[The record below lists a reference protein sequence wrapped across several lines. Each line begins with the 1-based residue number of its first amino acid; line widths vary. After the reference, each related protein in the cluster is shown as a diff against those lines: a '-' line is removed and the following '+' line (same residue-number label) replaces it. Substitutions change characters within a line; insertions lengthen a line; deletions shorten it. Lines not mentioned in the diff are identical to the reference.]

1 MTDTAAPVLYD
12 VADGIATIT
21 LNRPDAMNALDLPTK
36 EALKAAVLRAAEDDG
51 VRVVVL
57 TGSGRAF
64 CVGQDLR
71 EHVANLQSKPNEEVW
86 STVLEH
92 FAPIASAIAEMD
104 KPVIA
109 AVNGVAAGAGASL
122 AFVCDFRIVADTAGF
137 NTAFTGIALSC
148 DTGASWTLPRL
159 VGHDKAL
166 ELLMLPRTVS
176 ALEAAELGMAT
187 RVVAADS
194 LHDEVGALATTL
206 AQGPTLAYGA
216 VRRSV
221 GFGATHSL
229 ADTLAFE
236 GDMMARTGS
245 SSDHHDAVKSFVGKQ
260 KPTFQ
265 GR

>member
-1 MTDTAAPVLYD
+1 MTDSAAPVQYD
-12 VADGIATIT
+12 VADGVATIT
-21 LNRPDAMNALDLPTK
+21 LNRPDAMNALDLATK
-36 EALKAAVLRAAEDDG
+36 QALKSAVEQAAGDDNVRA
-51 VRVVVL
+51 VVL
-57 TGSGRAF
+57 TGAGRAF

-71 EHVANLQSKPNEEVW
+71 EHVSNLQTKSMEEVW
-86 STVLEH
+86 STVPEH

-122 AFVCDFRIVADTAGF
+122 AFLCDFRLVADSAGF
-137 NTAFTGIALSC
+137 NTAFTGIGLSC

-159 VGHDKAL
+159 VGTDKAL
-166 ELLMLPRTVS
+166 ELLMMPRTVP
-176 ALEAAELGMAT
+176 AAEAVELGMAT
-187 RVVAADS
+187 KVVPADD
-194 LHDEVGALATTL
+194 LHREVSALASTL

-245 SSDHHDAVKSFVGKQ
+245 STDHHNAVKSFVGKE

>member
-1 MTDTAAPVLYD
+1 MSDTAETVLYD
-12 VADGIATIT
+12 VVDGVATIT

-36 EALKAAVLRAAEDDG
+36 EALKAAVLRAAEDETA
-51 VRVVVL
+51 RVVVL
-57 TGSGRAF
+57 TGAGRAF

-71 EHVANLQSKPNEEVW
+71 EHIDNLQSKPNDEVW
-86 STVLEH
+86 ATVPEH
-92 FAPIASAIAEMD
+92 FAPIAATIAGMD

-122 AFVCDFRIVADTAGF
+122 AFVCDFRVVADSAGF
-137 NTAFTGIALSC
+137 NTAFTGIALAC

-159 VGHDKAL
+159 VGPDNAL
-166 ELLMLPRTVS
+166 ELLMMPRTVPAAE
-176 ALEAAELGMAT
+176 ALELGMAT
-187 RVVAADS
+187 RVVPADD
-194 LHDEVGALATTL
+194 LGQEVGRLATTL

-221 GFGATHSL
+221 AFGATHSL

-245 SSDHHDAVKSFVGKQ
+245 SSDHHNAVKSFVGKE
-260 KPTFQ
+260 KPTFE

>member
-1 MTDTAAPVLYD
+1 MSDTAEPVLYD
-12 VADGIATIT
+12 VADGVATIT
-21 LNRPDAMNALDLPTK
+21 FNRPDAMNALDLPTK
-36 EALKAAVLRAAEDDG
+36 EALKTAVLRAADDQA

-71 EHVANLQSKPNEEVW
+71 EHVDNLQSKQNEEVW
-86 STVLEH
+86 ATVPEH
-92 FAPIASAIAEMD
+92 FAPIAAAIAEMD

-122 AFVCDFRIVADTAGF
+122 AFVCDFRIVADSAGF
-137 NTAFTGIALSC
+137 NTAFTGIALAC

-166 ELLMLPRTVS
+166 ELLMMPRTVPAGE
-176 ALEAAELGMAT
+176 ALDLGMAT
-187 RVVAADS
+187 RVVPGDD
-194 LHDEVGALATTL
+194 LRQEVGKLATTL
-206 AQGPTLAYGA
+206 AQGPTLAYGS

-221 GFGATHSL
+221 AFGAAHSL

-236 GDMMARTGS
+236 GEMMARTGS
-245 SSDHHDAVKSFVGKQ
+245 SSDHHNAVKSFVGKE

>member
-1 MTDTAAPVLYD
+1 
-12 VADGIATIT
+12 
-21 LNRPDAMNALDLPTK
+21 
-36 EALKAAVLRAAEDDG
+36 
-51 VRVVVL
+51 
-57 TGSGRAF
+57 
-64 CVGQDLR
+64 
-71 EHVANLQSKPNEEVW
+71 
-86 STVLEH
+86 
-92 FAPIASAIAEMD
+92 
-104 KPVIA
+104 VIA

-122 AFVCDFRIVADTAGF
+122 AFLCDFRLVADTAGF
-137 NTAFTGIALSC
+137 NTAFTGIGLSC

-166 ELLMLPRTVS
+166 ELLMMPRTVAAAE
-176 ALEAAELGMAT
+176 ALELGMAT
-187 RVVAADS
+187 RVVPADD
-194 LHDEVGALATTL
+194 LAGEVSALAGTL

-236 GDMMARTGS
+236 GEMMARTGS
-245 SSDHHDAVKSFVGKQ
+245 STDHHNAVKSFVGKE

>member
-1 MTDTAAPVLYD
+1 MTDNAAPVQYD
-12 VADGIATIT
+12 VADGVATIT
-21 LNRPDAMNALDLPTK
+21 LNRPDAMNALDLATK
-36 EALKAAVLRAAEDDG
+36 QALKSVVHEAAGDEN
-51 VRVVVL
+51 VRVVVI
-57 TGSGRAF
+57 TGAGRAF

-71 EHVANLQSKPNEEVW
+71 EHVENLQSKPMEEVW
-86 STVLEH
+86 STVPEH

-122 AFVCDFRIVADTAGF
+122 AFLCDFRLVADTAGF
-137 NTAFTGIALSC
+137 NTAFTGIGLSC

-159 VGHDKAL
+159 VGTDKAL
-166 ELLMLPRTVS
+166 ELLMMPRTVS
-176 ALEAAELGMAT
+176 AAEALDLGMAT
-187 RVVAADS
+187 KVVPADDLGREVAALTS
-194 LHDEVGALATTL
+194 TL

-221 GFGATHSL
+221 RFGATHSL

-245 SSDHHDAVKSFVGKQ
+245 STDHHNAVKSFVGKQ

>member
-1 MTDTAAPVLYD
+1 MTDTAEPVLYD
-12 VADGIATIT
+12 VADGVATIT
-21 LNRPDAMNALDLPTK
+21 INRPDAMNALDLPTK
-36 EALKAAVLRAAEDDG
+36 EALKAAVLRAAEDDA
-51 VRVVVL
+51 VRAVVL

-71 EHVANLQSKPNEEVW
+71 EHITNLQSKPNEEVW
-86 STVLEH
+86 ATVPEH

-122 AFVCDFRIVADTAGF
+122 AFVCDFRIVADSAGF
-137 NTAFTGIALSC
+137 NMAFTGIGLSC

-166 ELLMLPRTVS
+166 ELLMMPRTVS
-176 ALEAAELGMAT
+176 AAEAGELGMAT
-187 RVVAADS
+187 RVVPAAD
-194 LHDEVGALATTL
+194 LADEVSTMAATL

-221 GFGATHSL
+221 AYGATHSL

-245 SSDHHDAVKSFVGKQ
+245 STDHHNALKSFVGKE

>member
-1 MTDTAAPVLYD
+1 MTESTEPVLYD
-12 VADGIATIT
+12 VTDGVATIIF
-21 LNRPDAMNALDLPTK
+21 NRPDAMNALDLPTK

-71 EHVANLQSKPNEEVW
+71 EHIANLQSLPNEEVW
-86 STVLEH
+86 ATVPEH
-92 FAPIASAIAEMD
+92 FAPIASALAEMD

-122 AFVCDFRIVADTAGF
+122 ALVCDFRIVADSAGF

-148 DTGASWTLPRL
+148 DTGISWTLPRL

-166 ELLMLPRTVS
+166 ELLMMPRTVPAAE
-176 ALEAAELGMAT
+176 ALELGMAT
-187 RVVAADS
+187 RVVPAAD
-194 LHDEVGALATTL
+194 LQQEVGRLAGTL

-221 GFGATHSL
+221 RFGAAHSL
-229 ADTLAFE
+229 EDTLAFE
-236 GDMMARTGS
+236 GEMMARTGS
-245 SSDHHDAVKSFVGKQ
+245 SSDHHNAVKSFVGKE
-260 KPTFQ
+260 KPTFH

>member
-1 MTDTAAPVLYD
+1 MSETPPPVTYE
-12 VADGIATIT
+12 VADGVATIT
-21 LNRPDAMNALDLPTK
+21 FRRPDAMNALDLAAK
-36 EALKAAVLRAAEDDG
+36 EALKAAVQKAADDAD

-71 EHVANLQSKPNEEVW
+71 EHISNLRSKSTEEVW
-86 STVLEH
+86 ATVPEH
-92 FAPIASAIAEMD
+92 FSPIAAGIADMD

-122 AFVCDFRIVADTAGF
+122 AFLCDFRIVADNAGF

-159 VGHDKAL
+159 VGPDKAL
-166 ELLMLPRTVS
+166 ELLMMPRTVS
-176 ALEAAELGMAT
+176 AAEALELGMAT
-187 RVVAADS
+187 KVVPADDLDAEVAALS
-194 LHDEVGALATTL
+194 SRL
-206 AQGPTLAYGA
+206 AQGPTVAYGA

-221 GFGATHSL
+221 RYAATHSL
-229 ADTLAFE
+229 RDSLAFE
-236 GDMMARTGS
+236 GEMMARTGS
-245 SSDHHDAVKSFVGKQ
+245 SDDHRDAVSAFVEKQ
-260 KPTFQ
+260 QPTFH

>member
-1 MTDTAAPVLYD
+1 MTDTAEPVLYD

-21 LNRPDAMNALDLPTK
+21 FNRPDAMNALDLPTK
-36 EALKAAVLRAAEDDG
+36 EALKAAVQRAAADDG

-57 TGSGRAF
+57 TGAGRAF

-86 STVLEH
+86 ATVPEH
-92 FAPIASAIAEMD
+92 FAPIAAAIAEMD

-122 AFVCDFRIVADTAGF
+122 ALMCDFRLVADSAGF
-137 NTAFTGIALSC
+137 NTAFTGIGLSC

-159 VGHDKAL
+159 VGTDKAL
-166 ELLMLPRTVS
+166 ELLMLPRTVPAAE
-176 ALEAAELGMAT
+176 ALELGMAT
-187 RVVAADS
+187 RVVPAED
-194 LHDEVGALATTL
+194 LQHEVGKLAGTL

-221 GFGATHSL
+221 RFGATHSL
-229 ADTLAFE
+229 QDTLAFE

-245 SSDHHDAVKSFVGKQ
+245 SSDHHNAVKSFVGKER
-260 KPTFQ
+260 PTFQ

>member
-1 MTDTAAPVLYD
+1 MTDTAEPVLYD

-21 LNRPDAMNALDLPTK
+21 FNRPDAMNALDLPTK
-36 EALKAAVLRAAEDDG
+36 EALKAAVQRAAADDG

-57 TGSGRAF
+57 TGAGRAF

-71 EHVANLQSKPNEEVW
+71 EHVANLQAKPNEEVW
-86 STVLEH
+86 ATVPEH
-92 FAPIASAIAEMD
+92 FAPIAAAIAEMD

-122 AFVCDFRIVADTAGF
+122 ALMCDFRLVADSAGF
-137 NTAFTGIALSC
+137 NTAFTGIGLSC

-159 VGHDKAL
+159 VGTDKAL
-166 ELLMLPRTVS
+166 ELLMLPRTVPAAE
-176 ALEAAELGMAT
+176 ALELGMAT
-187 RVVAADS
+187 RVVPAED
-194 LHDEVGALATTL
+194 LQHEVGKLAGTL

-221 GFGATHSL
+221 RFGATHSL
-229 ADTLAFE
+229 QDTLAFE

-245 SSDHHDAVKSFVGKQ
+245 SSDHHNAVKSFVGKER
-260 KPTFQ
+260 PTFQ

>member
-1 MTDTAAPVLYD
+1 MTDTAEPVLYD

-21 LNRPDAMNALDLPTK
+21 FNRPDAMNALDQPTK
-36 EALKAAVLRAAEDDG
+36 EALKAAVLRAADDDA

-64 CVGQDLR
+64 SVGQDLR
-71 EHVANLQSKPNEEVW
+71 EHIANLQSKPNEEVW
-86 STVLEH
+86 STVPEH
-92 FAPIASAIAEMD
+92 FAPIAAAIAEMD

-122 AFVCDFRIVADTAGF
+122 AFVCDFRIVADSAGF
-137 NTAFTGIALSC
+137 NTAFTGIGLSC

-159 VGHDKAL
+159 VGHDRAL
-166 ELLMLPRTVS
+166 ELLMMPRTVS
-176 ALEAAELGMAT
+176 AAEALELGMAT
-187 RVVAADS
+187 RVVPADD
-194 LHDEVGALATTL
+194 LQQEVGSLAATL

-229 ADTLAFE
+229 PDTLAFE
-236 GDMMARTGS
+236 GEMMARTGS
-245 SSDHHDAVKSFVGKQ
+245 SSDHHNAVKSFVGKE